1 MSPVRPEHTAGRD
14 LPEHRRAAGL
24 PVLIRPVVE
33 EFIPELDPGAQS
45 IDFWDTKDTLEDFHV
60 LGPNVVKLGEQERGD
75 TKWLNAAVG
84 TPRWTGLPQ
93 VAERNGDHGKHQV
106 VTQVDETAAART
118 VRIGVPHRAAIGFA
132 FEDHPPGRGEGR
144 IADLP
149 AQAPQAKGSP
159 APAEIGAKS
168 FLEYRTKRHAHEG
181 VGGVAVEV
189 AGKVEVAVAVEV
201 KVAVAVAVEVE
212 VAVGVAV
219 EGAGTVAV
227 EGEVTVAGEGAGAG
241 E

>member
-45 IDFWDTKDTLEDFHV
+45 IDFWDTKDTLESFHV

-75 TKWLNAAVG
+75 TKWLNGAVG

-106 VTQVDETAAART
+106 VTQLDETAAART
-118 VRIGVPHRAAIGFA
+118 VRIGVPHRATIGFA
-132 FEDHPPGRGEGR
+132 FEDHPPGCDEGR

-149 AQAPQAKGSP
+149 AQAQQTKGSP
-159 APAEIGAKS
+159 APAEIRAKS

-181 VGGVAVEV
+181 VGGIAVEIAAEVEGRVEVEAAVEIAVVVAVG
-189 AGKVEVAVAVEV
+189 A
-201 KVAVAVAVEVE
+201 AVEVE
-212 VAVGVAV
+212 VEGGDEGEAEV
-219 EGAGTVAV
+219 EG
-227 EGEVTVAGEGAGAG
+227 
-241 E
+241 